1 MAQAGAGADSRD
13 DEDRRPHPKISKTDL
28 HHQPSKLPPPRP
40 PHPPATMAAQKFAP
54 FSLGRKAVYLYAPTP
69 LNRTRTRTRRSTRAH
84 RPRPLRRTTA
94 AAPTTANP
102 PPRTHSPDF
111 ALTLLRTP
119 FLPPTFAKFLVPLH
133 FNKLDL
139 RDYLWHAYGVR
150 CTNIR
155 SFVQQQKM
163 RQDDHSRKRP
173 MPRRWYR
180 GPAIKKMTVEMDKP
194 FMWPE
199 EPEDWTEYVFFLLRL
214 PSSHAC
220 CWLGGG
226 GFLGC
231 LGRPGNGGRRK

>member
-1 MAQAGAGADSRD
+1 
-13 DEDRRPHPKISKTDL
+13 
-28 HHQPSKLPPPRP
+28 
-40 PHPPATMAAQKFAP
+40 MAAQKFAP
-54 FSLGRKAVYLYAPTP
+54 FPLGRKAVYL
-69 LNRTRTRTRRSTRAH
+69 
-84 RPRPLRRTTA
+84 
-94 AAPTTANP
+94 
-102 PPRTHSPDF
+102 PDF

-119 FLPPTFAKFLVPLH
+119 FLPPTFAKFLVPLN

-194 FMWPE
+194 FVWPE
-199 EPEDWTEYVFFLLRL
+199 EPEDWTEYSRDLYREANKYQEAEQQKMLPDHIYEGPEDRETLREQAERL
-214 PSSHAC
+214 
-220 CWLGGG
+220 
-226 GFLGC
+226 
-231 LGRPGNGGRRK
+231 RNGEESWEPMS

>member
-1 MAQAGAGADSRD
+1 
-13 DEDRRPHPKISKTDL
+13 
-28 HHQPSKLPPPRP
+28 
-40 PHPPATMAAQKFAP
+40 MAAQKFAP
-54 FSLGRKAVYLYAPTP
+54 FPLGRKAVYLYAPTP

-194 FMWPE
+194 FVWPE
-199 EPEDWTEYVFFLLRL
+199 EPEDWTEYSRDLYREANKYQEAEQQKMLPDHIYEGPEDRETLREQAERL
-214 PSSHAC
+214 RNGEESWEPMSS
-220 CWLGGG
+220 
-226 GFLGC
+226 
-231 LGRPGNGGRRK
+231 